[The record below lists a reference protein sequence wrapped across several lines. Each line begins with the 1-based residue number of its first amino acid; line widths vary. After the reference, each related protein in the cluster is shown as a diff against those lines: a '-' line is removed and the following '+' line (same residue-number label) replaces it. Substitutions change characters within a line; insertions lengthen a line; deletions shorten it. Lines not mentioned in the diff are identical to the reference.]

1 MNFHV
6 IMRPSQIL
14 ALELLASVIYNWHNR
29 FMSSVMISTKIIW
42 LQKDLIQLK
51 NARLPVKVV
60 NKLRLLILAVVKAL
74 TGKLIKIKKIL
85 EGLTDDESFKNLY
98 KLNTV

>member
-51 NARLPVKVV
+51 NARLLVKVV
-60 NKLRLLILAVVKAL
+60 NKLLLLTLVVVKAL
-74 TGKLIKIKKIL
+74 TGKLIKT
-85 EGLTDDESFKNLY
+85 ELY
-98 KLNTV
+98 RLVSGYKHQTMTLLWDSN

>member
-1 MNFHV
+1 
-6 IMRPSQIL
+6 
-14 ALELLASVIYNWHNR
+14 
-29 FMSSVMISTKIIW
+29 MISTKIIW